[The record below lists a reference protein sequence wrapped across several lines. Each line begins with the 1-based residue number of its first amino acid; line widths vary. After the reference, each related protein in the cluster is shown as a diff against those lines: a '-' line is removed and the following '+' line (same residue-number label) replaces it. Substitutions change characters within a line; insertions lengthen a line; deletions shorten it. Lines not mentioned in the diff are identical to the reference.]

1 MAVLPWVKPAVRSVV
16 GQDLHMDL
24 LGMDRAEV
32 VLRGLALG
40 DAFGETWFRRKGD
53 FEKREPAAGM
63 WPWTDDTAMAMGIY
77 RVLARYGRIDQDALA
92 AEFAAEYTRDPN
104 RDYGPAMHDVLAA
117 VHKGEPWRD
126 AAGRQFGGQ
135 GSWGNGAAMRV
146 APVGAWFADDLDEV
160 VVQARMSAEVTHTHP
175 EAVAGAIAVAVATAL
190 NAGGGLELEEV
201 IARVPGGD
209 VRAGLELARRISFDG
224 DPRHAGGTLGNGSR
238 ISAPDTVPFTIWAAA
253 RHQDDYVEALWATAS
268 AGGDIDTTC
277 AIVGGIVAGRTG
289 LADVPAEW
297 LAAAEP
303 ISP

>member
-1 MAVLPWVKPAVRSVV
+1 
-16 GQDLHMDL
+16 
-24 LGMDRAEV
+24 MDRAEV

-53 FEKREPAAGM
+53 FARRQPAPGV
-63 WPWTDDTAMAMGIY
+63 WNWTDDTAMALGVY
-77 RVLARYGRIDQDALA
+77 RVLKRAGRINQDELA
-92 AEFAAEYTRDPN
+92 AEFAAEYTRDPH

-117 VHKGEPWRD
+117 IHKGEPWQE

-160 VVQARMSAEVTHTHP
+160 VVQARLSAEVTHMHP

-190 NAGGGLELEEV
+190 NIRGGIDIDDV
-201 IARVPGGD
+201 IARVPASA
-209 VRAGLELARRISFDG
+209 VRTGLEQARRISVDT
-224 DPRHAGGTLGNGSR
+224 DPRDAGGTLGNGSR
-238 ISAPDTVPFTIWAAA
+238 ISAPDTVPFAVWAAA
-253 RHQDDYVEALWATAS
+253 RHQDDYVEALWATAA

-289 LADVPAEW
+289 LDHVPAEW
-297 LAAAEP
+297 LEAVEP
-303 ISP
+303 INP